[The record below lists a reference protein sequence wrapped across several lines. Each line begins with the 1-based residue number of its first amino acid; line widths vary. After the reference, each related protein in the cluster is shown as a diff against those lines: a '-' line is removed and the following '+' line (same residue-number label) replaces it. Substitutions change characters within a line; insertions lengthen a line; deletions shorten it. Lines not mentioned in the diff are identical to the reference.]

1 MGKGQDYSDTSLPI
15 EARVSDLLGRM
26 TLEEKVAQLVS
37 YNENKDLIDKNGNF
51 TQEQFEK
58 FFKDGIGVMRFG
70 LIGDISPARHAEI
83 TNAVQ
88 RYVIENSRLGI
99 PTLFYGEAL
108 HGFMAKGATVF
119 PQALALASSWDRGLI
134 ERLFR
139 VVGAEMRARGVT
151 LAFGPVVDICRDP
164 RWGRVEETFGEDP
177 YLAGEMGKVCVRGLQ
192 GTNETIDKEH
202 VLSTLKHFPVH
213 GQPEGGRNCAPCNIS
228 EREVRENFLEPFEVC
243 IKQAGAGAVMAAYNE
258 LDGIPG
264 HINHKYLTG
273 VLRREWGFD
282 GLVVSDY
289 GAVER
294 LQQDHCV
301 AADAAEAARRAL
313 NAGVDLENSHEVPCY
328 QTLFEQVKQ
337 GLVDEKRVDEA
348 VGRVLAAKFRLGLFE
363 RPYVDVERVE
373 RVTNTAEHRA
383 LALESA
389 EKSIVLLKNQDNL
402 LPLNADEIK
411 NLAVIGPNAAR
422 IHLGGYIYEPMSGVS
437 VLDGLKEFAAGKFNV
452 HYAEGCKINVEKA
465 SFWKNWNPTPNSWA
479 DDEKLIAGAVK
490 VAKKCDTVVL
500 ALGGNECTCR
510 EAWQEEHRGDR
521 DGLDLIGRQE
531 DLVRAIIAL
540 GKPVIVL
547 LLGGRPLSINYIA
560 ENVPAVLEG
569 WYLGQETGRAV
580 ANVLFGEVNP
590 AGKLPI
596 SFARSVGQLPVFYNH
611 KPSRLR
617 SYLFHDSGPL
627 FAFGFGL
634 SYTTF
639 EYKNL
644 KVAPAVIGPAQ
655 TARVSIDVSNTGDR
669 AGDEVVQMYIR
680 DVVSSVT
687 RPVKELKGFERIHL
701 KPGETKTVEFQITPE
716 KLQFY
721 NEDMQRVV
729 EPGEF
734 EIMVGTSSVEYLT
747 AKLQVIYST

>member
-1 MGKGQDYSDTSLPI
+1 MGKGLDYRDVSLPI
-15 EARVSDLLGRM
+15 EARVADLLGRM
-26 TLEEKVAQLVS
+26 TLDEKVSQLVS
-37 YNENKDLIDKNGNF
+37 YNENKGLIDADGNF
-51 TQEQFEK
+51 TQEKFGK
-58 FFKDGIGVMRFG
+58 FFKDGIGVMRLG
-70 LIGDISPARHAEI
+70 LIGDVSPARHAEI
-83 TNAVQ
+83 ANAVQ

-108 HGFMAKGATVF
+108 HGFMAKGSTVF
-119 PQALALASSWDRGLI
+119 PQAIALASSWDCELI

-139 VVGAEMRARGVT
+139 VVGGQMRARGVT
-151 LAFGPVVDICRDP
+151 LAFGPIVDICRDP

-177 YLAGEMGKVCVRGLQ
+177 WLVGEMGMASVRGLQ
-192 GTNETIDKEH
+192 GTSETIDQDH

-228 EREVRENFLEPFEVC
+228 ERQVRQSFLEPFEVC
-243 IKQAGAGAVMAAYNE
+243 IKQAGAGAVMAVYNE

-264 HINHKYLTG
+264 HINRKYLTG
-273 VLRREWGFD
+273 VLRREWGFE

-313 NAGVDLENSHEVPCY
+313 NAGVDLENSHEVACY
-328 QTLFEQVKQ
+328 ETLVEQVKQ

-348 VGRVLAAKFRLGLFE
+348 AGRVLAAKFRLGLFDM
-363 RPYVDVERVE
+363 PYVDVERVE
-373 RVTNTAEHRA
+373 KVTNTAEHRA
-383 LALESA
+383 LALEAA

-402 LPLNADEIK
+402 LPLNAGKIK
-411 NLAVIGPNAAR
+411 DLAVIGPNAAQ

-437 VLDGLKEFAAGKFNV
+437 VLDGLKEFAEGKFNV
-452 HYAEGCKINVEKA
+452 HYAEGCRINVEKA
-465 SFWKNWNPTPNSWA
+465 SFWENWNPTLNSRQA
-479 DDEKLIAGAVK
+479 DETLIAGAVK
-490 VAKKCDTVVL
+490 VAKKCDAVVL
-500 ALGGNECTCR
+500 AIGGNESTCR
-510 EAWQEEHRGDR
+510 EAWMEEHRGDR
-521 DGLDLIGRQE
+521 DSLDLIGRQG
-531 DLVRAIIAL
+531 DLVRAIL
-540 GKPVIVL
+540 GVGKPVIVL

-560 ENVPAVLEG
+560 ENVPSILEG

-580 ANVLFGEVNP
+580 ADVLFGEVNP

-596 SFARSVGQLPVFYNH
+596 SFARSAGQIPVFYNH

-627 FAFGFGL
+627 FPFGFGL

-639 EYKNL
+639 EYENL
-644 KVAPAVIGPAQ
+644 KVTPAEIGPAQ
-655 TARVSIDVSNTGDR
+655 TARVSVDVTNTGDR
-669 AGDEVVQMYIR
+669 GGDEVVQMYIR
-680 DVVSSVT
+680 DVVGSVT

-701 KPGETKTVEFQITPE
+701 ERGETKTVEFQITPE

-721 NEDMQRVV
+721 NEDMERVV

-734 EIMVGTSSVEYLT
+734 EIMVGTNSVEYLT
-747 AKLQVIYST
+747 AKLQVT